1 MNRID
6 NAGPSNRVLYE
17 SGLTETSFTSGL
29 MEAGTYRFWVR
40 AINSAGRAGIWSA
53 PLDFQISDLENS
65 QDGTQETRLLTQ
77 LTNPVATP
85 AAKEATINGT
95 TRDRASARFSRDRDD
110 AIVFKGRPGLERSA
124 DYEAV
129 DVSTN
134 LQNTSNP
141 DSGRFNDV
149 DRLTDLAFS
158 EWPGLTS

>member
-1 MNRID
+1 M
-6 NAGPSNRVLYE
+6 
-17 SGLTETSFTSGL
+17 
-29 MEAGTYRFWVR
+29 
-40 AINSAGRAGIWSA
+40 
-53 PLDFQISDLENS
+53 
-65 QDGTQETRLLTQ
+65 LTQ
-77 LTNPVATP
+77 LTMTNPVATP

>member
-1 MNRID
+1 M
-6 NAGPSNRVLYE
+6 G
-17 SGLTETSFTSGL
+17 
-29 MEAGTYRFWVR
+29 
-40 AINSAGRAGIWSA
+40 SARRRIWSA

-65 QDGTQETRLLTQ
+65 QDGTQENWLLTQ

-95 TRDRASARFSRDRDD
+95 TRGRASARFSRDRDD
-110 AIVFKGRPGLERSA
+110 AIVFHGRPGFERSA